1 MKKTTIK
8 TFGNKFCT
16 VTLSDEPRIYRCHI
30 GDELVSY
37 TEHLLWVTVRK
48 TYGGVVSEYIVD
60 KYIEDDEDEKESAL
74 RAAEIDLNCAMLV
87 YGG

>member
-1 MKKTTIK
+1 
-8 TFGNKFCT
+8 
-16 VTLSDEPRIYRCHI
+16 
-30 GDELVSY
+30 
-37 TEHLLWVTVRK
+37 VTVRK